1 MQVLTCKFLHV
12 KVGIHSLVMSLRHA
26 VLGLLSWQPMTG
38 YELASKFDASLGNAW
53 HASHSQIYPELG
65 KLEEAGMVEV
75 VARGARNSKT
85 YGVTGEGRAELRRWL
100 VEVEPSRQQRN
111 ESAVRAFLAP
121 RLLDPADARV
131 ALERDL
137 EYVLAQREQLE
148 GIQRL
153 MDADDGRPPF
163 APAVDL
169 GLRIS
174 PVMESWLRDQ
184 LAALGDE
191 PGPSES

>member
-1 MQVLTCKFLHV
+1 MQFLTCKFFHV
-12 KVGIHSLVMSLRHA
+12 KVGICSLAMSLRHA
-26 VLGLLSWQPMTG
+26 VLGLLTSRPMTG
-38 YELASKFDASLGNAW
+38 YELAGKFDVSLGNAW

-65 KLEEAGMVEV
+65 KLEEAGLIEV
-75 VARGARNSKT
+75 VARGARNSRT
-85 YGVTGEGRAELRRWL
+85 YGVTDEGRAELRRWL

-111 ESAVRAFLAP
+111 ESAVRLFLSP

-137 EYVLAQREQLE
+137 RDVLAQRETLE
-148 GIQRL
+148 EIQRL
-153 MDADDGRPPF
+153 MDEDGGRSPF

-174 PVMESWLRDQ
+174 PVMEQWLRDQ
-184 LAALGDE
+184 LAALGD
-191 PGPSES
+191 SESEKD